1 MWPVAADRRRFASRA
16 WSDEGNHSNHGA
28 GGRCTPP
35 NPCTMSAFAE
45 VGMNRRIRAPHPLSA
60 AQPARALQAVP
71 ASPMSLRAM
80 RAPDLLSLQSVAG
93 NRAARTALQRSM
105 EVGAAGDSHEVEADA
120 VAREIVSGGQATT
133 RRAAEEEELQAK
145 HLQREPEEEEL
156 QAKHVQR
163 EADEEELQA
172 KHVQRAE
179 EEELQAKH
187 VQRAAEE
194 DELQAK
200 HVQRASEEDE
210 LQEKHLQRSEAAP
223 EVGMEGGSV
232 SRETNDMVEG
242 ARGGGQALDPGVQR
256 EMEGHFGADFSGVR
270 VHEGGEAADLNNRL
284 SARAFTTGND
294 IFVGQ
299 GGLNANSRGGKELLA
314 HELTHVVQQGAAG
327 RKPRRKTS

>member
-1 MWPVAADRRRFASRA
+1 
-16 WSDEGNHSNHGA
+16 
-28 GGRCTPP
+28 
-35 NPCTMSAFAE
+35 
-45 VGMNRRIRAPHPLSA
+45 MNRRIRAPHPVTA
-60 AQPARALQAVP
+60 GQPAHAHEAAP
-71 ASPMSLRAM
+71 STPISLRAM
-80 RAPDLLSLQSVAG
+80 RAPDVLSLQSVAG
-93 NRAARTALQRSM
+93 NRVARTALQRSM

-133 RRAAEEEELQAK
+133 QRAAEEEELQAK
-145 HLQREPEEEEL
+145 HLQRAEEEELQAKHIQRESEGGELEDEELQAKHVQRAAEEEEL

-163 EADEEELQA
+163 AAEEEELQA
-172 KHVQRAE
+172 KHIQRE
-179 EEELQAKH
+179 SEGGELEGEELQAKH

-200 HVQRASEEDE
+200 HVQREAEEDE
-210 LQEKHLQRSEAAP
+210 LQAKHLQRAEAGP

-270 VHEGGEAADLNNRL
+270 VHQDGQAADLNNRL

-299 GGLNANSRGGKELLA
+299 GGLNAKSSGGKELLA

-327 RKPRRKTS
+327 RKPRRKAT